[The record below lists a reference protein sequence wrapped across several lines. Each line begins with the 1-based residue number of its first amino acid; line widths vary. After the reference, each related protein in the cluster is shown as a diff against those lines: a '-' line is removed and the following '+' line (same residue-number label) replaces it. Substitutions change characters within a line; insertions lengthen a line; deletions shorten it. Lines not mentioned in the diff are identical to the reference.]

1 MSDREKNAQKSAR
14 EMNKREDI
22 YRKESPP
29 TKEQAKKLVEQ
40 KRTLEKKNSRIVPV
54 HKPNSGTTT
63 KGKYT
68 SSPIAKKPNRA
79 HTPSKK
85 SPATKPSPTIKKNA
99 TKKAQTSR
107 SKVVRKSHEADKKQH
122 ESKKKKSFISKR
134 NIYIIS
140 SILLFT
146 LITSTVSIFLLKM
159 GRQRVEVAPQTEF
172 VSLEILN
179 GMNATQIATLLESHQ
194 IIDNADSFVEYLIQ
208 KHDEGNLLSGTYNFK
223 KLSSNEEV
231 RKILTQKNIEVSS
244 RITIF
249 KGATVRDIDNQLTAL
264 QLIKSGDFI
273 KALEKE
279 KEIRHLSFIEG
290 WIYSDVYII
299 DKGPLLASTLASLVI
314 DRLYD
319 FLREEME
326 SIDEIDYSI
335 DEIIIIAS
343 MIQRETQDASQ
354 MPDIAQVIYNRLKRN
369 EPLGIDATTRYKL
382 DIWNRELE
390 RKDFS
395 ASGEYDTR
403 KRIGLPPTGI
413 GSVGK
418 ESLQAAL
425 RPANHNYLYY
435 FHDSE
440 GNLHLSLTY
449 EEHKGKYEELS
460 R

>member
-1 MSDREKNAQKSAR
+1 MSDREKNAQKIAR
-14 EMNKREDI
+14 EMNKRVDT

-29 TKEQAKKLVEQ
+29 TKEQAKLLVEQ
-40 KRTLEKKNSRIVPV
+40 KRILEKKNSRIVPV
-54 HKPNSGTTT
+54 HKPNSGTTP
-63 KGKYT
+63 KGKYA
-68 SSPIAKKPNRA
+68 SSSTAKKPNSA

-85 SPATKPSPTIKKNA
+85 SPTTKPSSTIKKNA

-146 LITSTVSIFLLKM
+146 FITSTVSILLLKM

-194 IIDNADSFVEYLIQ
+194 IIDNAGSFVEYLIQ
-208 KHDEGNLLSGTYNFK
+208 KHDEGNLLSGIYNFK
-223 KLSSNEEV
+223 KLSSYEEV

-273 KALEKE
+273 EALEKE

-290 WIYSDVYII
+290 WIYSDVYVV

-335 DEIIIIAS
+335 DQIIIIAS
-343 MIQRETQDASQ
+343 MIQRETQDATQ

-382 DIWNRELE
+382 DVWNRELE

-403 KRIGLPPTGI
+403 RRIGLPPTGI

-435 FHDSE
+435 FHDNE

-460 R
+460 K